1 MVFLKTL
8 GNNIPSLLCYCHCY
22 IQLSFR
28 LGSHYTL
35 GHYVRHTHLLAGHI
49 PKERYYFCIQ
59 WKSMTD
65 VYTKCSGQT
74 WCEHSLPL
82 TGLIVTSILPGLFS
96 IYFTERQRHNCC
108 VQQTPILTYAD
119 LHKGVIPFFYPKP
132 EVGSK
137 GMGNIMNGLILL
149 LPAGSTALLYKE
161 TIVAFFQKSCVWN
174 QPKAALSSSE
184 PGTCCV
190 LHVKGSIILCIGK
203 M

>member
-1 MVFLKTL
+1 MIYKLYGILKTL
-8 GNNIPSLLCYCHCY
+8 DNNIPSLLCYCHCY

-82 TGLIVTSILPGLFS
+82 TGLIVTPILPGLFS

-108 VQQTPILTYAD
+108 VQ
-119 LHKGVIPFFYPKP
+119 HKHLYWLMPTSIRGLFSFFTQSQKW
-132 EVGSK
+132 VQ
-137 GMGNIMNGLILL
+137 
-149 LPAGSTALLYKE
+149 KE
-161 TIVAFFQKSCVWN
+161 WEI
-174 QPKAALSSSE
+174 
-184 PGTCCV
+184 
-190 LHVKGSIILCIGK
+190 
-203 M
+203 